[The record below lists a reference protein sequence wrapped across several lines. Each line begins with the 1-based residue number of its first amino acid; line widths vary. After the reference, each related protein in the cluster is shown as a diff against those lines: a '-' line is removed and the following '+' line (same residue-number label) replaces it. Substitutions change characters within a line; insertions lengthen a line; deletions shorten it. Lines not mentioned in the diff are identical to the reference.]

1 MNNNIAI
8 FGAGGLGRE
17 TVCFLNILNKEGA
30 DWNFIGFFDDGVE
43 KGTQVSHFGEV
54 LGGVE
59 ELNAWHE
66 DLALII
72 AIGSPISV
80 RGVRDRIV
88 NQKIYF
94 PNIIASSVEFTDE
107 QSFSIGEG
115 NIIGGDCRFT
125 CDVHIGSFNLF
136 NSGVIVG
143 HDAVVGDYN
152 IFMPEVRV
160 SGEVKI
166 GDCNLFGIASI
177 ILQQLKVGN
186 NIRLGA
192 GSVLMTKPKEGN
204 LYMGNPAKLF
214 KY

>member
-1 MNNNIAI
+1 MKNIAI

-43 KGTQVSHFGEV
+43 KGTQVSHFGKV
-54 LGGVE
+54 LGGVGEINSWQE
-59 ELNAWHE
+59 E
-66 DLALII
+66 LALII
-72 AIGSPISV
+72 AIGNPSSV
-80 RGVRDRIV
+80 RGVRERIDNKKV
-88 NQKIYF
+88 YF
-94 PNIIASSVEFTDE
+94 PNIIAPNVEFTDE
-107 QSFSIGEG
+107 QTLTMGEG
-115 NIIGGDCRFT
+115 NIIGGNCRFT
-125 CDVHIGSFNLF
+125 CDVRIGSFNLF

-143 HDAVVGDYN
+143 HDAVIGDYN
-152 IFMPEVRV
+152 ILMPEVRI

-177 ILQQLKVGN
+177 VLQQIKVGN
-186 NIRLGA
+186 NVRLGA
-192 GSVLMTKPKEGN
+192 GSVLMTKPKDGN

>member
-1 MNNNIAI
+1 M
-8 FGAGGLGRE
+8 G
-17 TVCFLNILNKEGA
+17 FL
-30 DWNFIGFFDDGVE
+30 GFFDDGVE

-54 LGGVE
+54 LGGVD

-88 NQKIYF
+88 NKKIYF

-115 NIIGGDCRFT
+115 NIIGGGCRFT

-152 IFMPEVRV
+152 IFMPGSTSVRR
-160 SGEVKI
+160 SK
-166 GDCNLFGIASI
+166 N
-177 ILQQLKVGN
+177 
-186 NIRLGA
+186 R
-192 GSVLMTKPKEGN
+192 
-204 LYMGNPAKLF
+204 
-214 KY
+214 

>member
-1 MNNNIAI
+1 MKKIAI

-30 DWNFIGFFDDGVE
+30 DWNFIGFFDDGVD

-54 LGGVE
+54 LGGVDE
-59 ELNAWHE
+59 INSYQNELAV
-66 DLALII
+66 II
-72 AIGSPISV
+72 AIGSPSSV
-80 RGVRDRIV
+80 RSVRERILNKHV
-88 NQKIYF
+88 YF

-107 QSFSIGEG
+107 QTLTMGEG
-115 NIIGGDCRFT
+115 NIIGGNCRFT

-143 HDAVVGDYN
+143 HDAEIGDYN

-160 SGEVKI
+160 SGETKI
-166 GDCNLFGIASI
+166 GNCNLFGIASI
-177 ILQQLKVGN
+177 ILQRIKVGN
-186 NIRLGA
+186 NLRLGA
-192 GSVLMTKPKEGN
+192 GSVLMTKPKEN
-204 LYMGNPAKLF
+204 SLYMGNPAKLF